1 MKKIMKRIILICIA
15 CIVLLL
21 FVARVA
27 LYSISYHEKND
38 YREIL
43 SISYSGTEIWSGEE
57 TRIVCESEEEIKHIE
72 KLIRKINFYP
82 SSVEQFQESPNRFIN
97 IKYKDGRE
105 KQIAVSN
112 VDAAS
117 LIRDADGNII
127 KGSTK
132 FYYVNPS
139 CFRWL
144 FNK

>member
-1 MKKIMKRIILICIA
+1 M
-15 CIVLLL
+15 
-21 FVARVA
+21 A

-97 IKYKDGRE
+97 IKYKRC
-105 KQIAVSN
+105 V
-112 VDAAS
+112 
-117 LIRDADGNII
+117 
-127 KGSTK
+127 
-132 FYYVNPS
+132 
-139 CFRWL
+139 
-144 FNK
+144 

>member
-127 KGSTK
+127 KWSTK

>member
-57 TRIVCESEEEIKHIE
+57 TRIVCESEEETVSYTH
-72 KLIRKINFYP
+72 LD
-82 SSVEQFQESPNRFIN
+82 V
-97 IKYKDGRE
+97 YKR
-105 KQIAVSN
+105 QSI
-112 VDAAS
+112 
-117 LIRDADGNII
+117 
-127 KGSTK
+127 
-132 FYYVNPS
+132 Y
-139 CFRWL
+139 C
-144 FNK
+144 

>member
-1 MKKIMKRIILICIA
+1 MKRIILICIA

-21 FVARVA
+21 FVAREA
-27 LYSISYHEKND
+27 LYSISYHEKID

-57 TRIVCESEEEIKHIE
+57 TRIVCESEEEIKYME

-117 LIRDADGNII
+117 LIRDADGNIT
-127 KGSTK
+127 KGTTK